1 MFKAEKQQENSIK
14 FQVKI
19 LVGKNFPNAQEPN
32 EMSTLWAWAHYSTK
46 RHFKWVHSKKNHVFQ
61 HLHYK
66 ILNFLLNFGF
76 IHD

>member
-32 EMSTLWAWAHYSTK
+32 EMSTL
-46 RHFKWVHSKKNHVFQ
+46 
-61 HLHYK
+61 
-66 ILNFLLNFGF
+66 
-76 IHD
+76 